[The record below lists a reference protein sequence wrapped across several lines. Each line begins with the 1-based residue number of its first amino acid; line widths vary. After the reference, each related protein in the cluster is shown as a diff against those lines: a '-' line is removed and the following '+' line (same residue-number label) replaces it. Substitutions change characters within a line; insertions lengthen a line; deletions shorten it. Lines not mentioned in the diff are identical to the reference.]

1 MSNENYN
8 YICENLCI
16 QDDTPRRY
24 AGGVDGLVACDN
36 LEIRAA
42 RAGMNRAQWRRWLF
56 GHAKDHIGKRRGGE

>member
-1 MSNENYN
+1 MSNEN

-24 AGGVDGLVACDN
+24 AGDYLRDTPVCDN
-36 LEIRAA
+36 QIFDPPPGL
-42 RAGMNRAQWRRWLF
+42 NRAQRRRWIF